1 MDSKVASHR
10 RSTCSIPSSASSS
23 DDDTD
28 LEGDSPLITD
38 AMKLLRKG
46 EDDGSGNFLQRYFQ
60 HHSTSLPSRMAA
72 GNRRLSQCREEDEDE
87 EKRELKEP
95 VPSSSNMSTI
105 SGSDKSLSE
114 SSSGSKASVID
125 TVTGPTH
132 KFVITRAR
140 QPKERQPSE
149 VAKEFARSS
158 REYRQ
163 SNTVNFPPTETKR
176 PSVYNVFRSPIQ
188 SPHYDHRFF
197 DSSLIEMKSQTSS
210 SSTIDYG
217 STEDIWVRRTP
228 ADLKRVSDGYRRW
241 FSPLLDGN
249 TSLTLLKKTACF
261 LHFHLFI
268 ELCYSCFHAVCLLQA

>member
-1 MDSKVASHR
+1 MDSKVASCR
-10 RSTCSIPSSASSS
+10 ESRSQKNGTASLNSTS
-23 DDDTD
+23 DDDSDIESD
-28 LEGDSPLITD
+28 LVSIVNYNTVSSVSALKDMLQ
-38 AMKLLRKG
+38 A
-46 EDDGSGNFLQRYFQ
+46 EDGGNFFHRYFQ
-60 HHSTSLPSRMAA
+60 HHSSSLPSRIAA

-87 EKRELKEP
+87 EKKDMKDP
-95 VPSSSNMSTI
+95 VPSSSNISTI

-132 KFVITRAR
+132 KFVITKAK
-140 QPKERQPSE
+140 QPLDKEKNKEDKQPSE
-149 VAKEFARSS
+149 VAKKFAAM

-163 SNTVNFPPTETKR
+163 SNTVNFPPTDTKR
-176 PSVYNVFRSPIQ
+176 PSVYNVFKSPIQ

-228 ADLKRVSDGYRRW
+228 ADLKRVSA
-241 FSPLLDGN
+241 LEQ
-249 TSLTLLKKTACF
+249 T
-261 LHFHLFI
+261 
-268 ELCYSCFHAVCLLQA
+268 

>member
-1 MDSKVASHR
+1 MDSRVASCR
-10 RSTCSIPSSASSS
+10 ENRSQKNGSTSLSSTS
-23 DDDTD
+23 DDDSDIEND
-28 LEGDSPLITD
+28 LVSIVNYNTISTLSALKDSLHS
-38 AMKLLRKG
+38 
-46 EDDGSGNFLQRYFQ
+46 DDGTGNFFHRYFP
-60 HHSTSLPSRMAA
+60 HHSSLPSRIAA

-87 EKRELKEP
+87 EKKDMKEP
-95 VPSSSNMSTI
+95 VPSSSNISTI

-132 KFVITRAR
+132 KFVITKAK
-140 QPKERQPSE
+140 QPLDREKKEEKQPSE
-149 VAKEFARSS
+149 AAKKFAATHH

-163 SNTVNFPPTETKR
+163 SNTVNFPPTDTKR

-228 ADLKRVSDGYRRW
+228 ADLKRVSVTP
-241 FSPLLDGN
+241 SE
-249 TSLTLLKKTACF
+249 KQQ
-261 LHFHLFI
+261 I
-268 ELCYSCFHAVCLLQA
+268 EF